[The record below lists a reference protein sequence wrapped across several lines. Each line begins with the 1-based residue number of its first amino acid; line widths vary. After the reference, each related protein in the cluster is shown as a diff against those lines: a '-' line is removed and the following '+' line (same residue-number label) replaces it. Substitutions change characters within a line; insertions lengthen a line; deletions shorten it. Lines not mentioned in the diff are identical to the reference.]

1 MTCRTTYV
9 GPILTDRR
17 TEIEIGNEST
27 AMTKRKQNAS
37 TSFIKIVYFDE
48 ESASDLL
55 DVSAGGKAATTTEQV
70 KERATDLHS
79 KADASMAAKFSW
91 LPFFGGSAEVS
102 AGMNASNLGRSI
114 LNKTLS
120 NTILTDYLARVDD
133 HKGVKRL
140 ADLQV
145 VARKD
150 SAAFVKMFTPYMA
163 MLKMDELPINLAEM
177 DNALEA
183 AKGYYEFVGENPSGN
198 KYILR
203 FNIRAFRNNYGLA
216 DLGRMQLVFH
226 GILVGRASE
235 ASLTMAAEMS
245 PSSDEA
251 PVSAREL
258 LDGVEANAGDS
269 LDVYDVLLAGVQYV
283 E

>member
-1 MTCRTTYV
+1 
-9 GPILTDRR
+9 
-17 TEIEIGNEST
+17 
-27 AMTKRKQNAS
+27 MTKPEQNAS

-48 ESASDLL
+48 ESVSDLL
-55 DVSAGGKAATTTEQV
+55 DVSAGGKAASTTEQV
-70 KERATDLHS
+70 RERAANVQS
-79 KADASMAAKFSW
+79 KAEASMAAKFSW

-102 AGMNASNLGRSI
+102 AGMSASNLGRSI

-163 MLKMDELPINLAEM
+163 MLKMDELPINLA
-177 DNALEA
+177 ALDAALDA
-183 AKGYYEFVGENPSGN
+183 AKGYYELVGEEQSGT
-198 KYILR
+198 KCILR

-226 GILVGRASE
+226 GIRVGKADE
-235 ASLTMAAEMS
+235 ASLTMAAEMN
-245 PSSDEA
+245 PSNDEE
-251 PVSAREL
+251 PVTVSQL
-258 LDGVEANAGDS
+258 LDGAETNDDGR
-269 LDVYDVLLAGVQYV
+269 LDVYDVLLAGVEYV